1 MPFCLY
7 LFLINWMLFSSQSI
21 KPDGKLFQYWWMS
34 LMMTNISLRGF
45 SISMRFAHDPLTSL
59 QLARLWT
66 SNCWYICTLKWGN
79 LKITSSMVLAWTETG
94 NWIVVS
100 LQNKSSKIDQ
110 LFWNHF
116 WNKMPERLTLF
127 LISKYLQ
134 KF

>member
-66 SNCWYICTLKWGN
+66 SSCWNICTLKWGN

-100 LQNKSSKIDQ
+100 LQDKSLKIDQ
-110 LFWNHF
+110 LFWNNL
-116 WNKMPERLTLF
+116 NKMPERLTLSF
-127 LISKYLQ
+127 DK
-134 KF
+134 

>member
-7 LFLINWMLFSSQSI
+7 SFIINWMLFLSQSN
-21 KPDGKLFQYWWMS
+21 KPGGKSFQYWWMS
-34 LMMTNISLRGF
+34 RMMTNISLRGF
-45 SISMRFAHDPLTSL
+45 SYSMRFAHDPLTSL
-59 QLARLWT
+59 QLARLLT
-66 SNCWYICTLKWGN
+66 SSCWNICTLKWGN